1 MIRVLLCLLLLI
13 AYPAVTKET
22 KKFSIYIF
30 LLDDKEILN
39 ESLESF
45 EPKVYC
51 PRGEILEA
59 LDFKDRKKIGGGT
72 LSYAQVL
79 CHSNKGYISQTD
91 YDVHGGTNKEWYLK
105 NKEKLLS
112 LHEYGKIFSGA
123 YVNPKSTSMLLIPYS
138 VDLKNFQLKL
148 ILEAAIKKG
157 GDSAVFRFNQWKIS
171 GNQCELSNQF
181 MKLILTKE
189 GENIHLKVIKDS
201 KYNMKDFDDTI
212 WIPNTDPERRS

>member
-138 VDLKNFQLKL
+138 VDSKNFQLKL

-157 GDSAVFRFNQWKIS
+157 IKGGA
-171 GNQCELSNQF
+171 ELDA
-181 MKLILTKE
+181 LL
-189 GENIHLKVIKDS
+189 LKVENQIKSGKFVDGT
-201 KYNMKDFDDTI
+201 TI
-212 WIPNTDPERRS
+212 GADLTNFVTDGLIGGQHITELQYIANQRIKQK

>member
-72 LSYAQVL
+72 LSY
-79 CHSNKGYISQTD
+79 
-91 YDVHGGTNKEWYLK
+91 DVHGGTNKEWYLK

-138 VDLKNFQLKL
+138 VDSKNFQLKL

>member
-1 MIRVLLCLLLLI
+1 
-13 AYPAVTKET
+13 
-22 KKFSIYIF
+22 
-30 LLDDKEILN
+30 
-39 ESLESF
+39 
-45 EPKVYC
+45 
-51 PRGEILEA
+51 
-59 LDFKDRKKIGGGT
+59 
-72 LSYAQVL
+72 
-79 CHSNKGYISQTD
+79 
-91 YDVHGGTNKEWYLK
+91 
-105 NKEKLLS
+105 
-112 LHEYGKIFSGA
+112 
-123 YVNPKSTSMLLIPYS
+123 MLLIPYS
-138 VDLKNFQLKL
+138 VDSKNFQLKL